1 MAQTVTLSYLKDEV
15 RARADQQN
23 SLFIKDAELTDFI
36 NGSASALHDLLVQA
50 AEDYFVKSQTIPIVA
65 GQDEYNLPSD
75 WYKTLGVDYYVNNKP
90 VPMSRFNFRDRHLY
104 NYLDARPEIVRYG
117 VWGQKLVFKPQAPQI
132 ASVVLW
138 YVPTFTKLVTD
149 SDVLDGVNGW
159 EEFIILDAAIK
170 CMVKEESDPSALIAQ
185 LQMVKDRIA
194 TMSKDRDQGEPQKT
208 TDIIGSRYDQYRFFD
223 YGY

>member
-1 MAQTVTLSYLKDEV
+1 MALDVTLSYLKEQV

-23 SLFIKDAELTDFI
+23 SQFIQDAELTDFI
-36 NGSASALHDLLVQA
+36 NGSASSLYDQLVQA
-50 AEDYFVKSQTIPIVA
+50 AEDYFVKSATITIIA
-65 GQDEYNLPSD
+65 GQNEYTLPSD
-75 WYKTLGVDYYVNNKP
+75 WYKTLGVDYLVNNKP

-117 VWGQKLVFKPQAPQI
+117 IWGQELVFKPQAPKS
-132 ASVVLW
+132 ATVVLW
-138 YVPTFTKLVTD
+138 YVPTITKLVND
-149 SDVLDGVNGW
+149 ADLLDGVNGW
-159 EEFIILDAAIK
+159 EEYIILDSAIK
-170 CMVKEESDPSALIAQ
+170 CMIKEESDPSALMAQ
-185 LQMVKDRIA
+185 LQLVKDRIA